1 MTEFVFLGTMHARE
15 HEYIANQACS
25 NLRLDQVVPL
35 GSDVL
40 EEPQDV
46 DSTFVFNLL
55 KHAVYD
61 YVGARSA
68 HSGTAGHR
76 QKGFDK
82 Y

>member
-1 MTEFVFLGTMHARE
+1 MCACVHQG
-15 HEYIANQACS
+15 CS
-25 NLRLDQVVPL
+25 NLSLDEIVPL

-40 EEPQDV
+40 EKPQDV

-61 YVGARSA
+61 YVGACSA

-76 QKGFDK
+76 QRGSDK